1 MKENKLLVGGQAVI
15 EGVMMKGKKISVAVR
30 KKDGE
35 VVVRDYPT
43 AIPIGS
49 GWRKIPI
56 LRGVVVLWD
65 ALYTGINVLG
75 FSAQVAGDDVKLS
88 KKDIIISI
96 LLAFG
101 FGILLFSVLPLLLA
115 SIFSFIREDEF
126 LFSLIEGIIR
136 TVILL
141 MYVWI
146 IGFIP
151 DIKRVF
157 QYHGAEHK
165 SVYTYEAGDELTVEN
180 ARKYS
185 TLHPRCGTSFLMIT
199 MVAAIIVFSF
209 LGVFGQ
215 LNFLERFL
223 SRILLIPV
231 IAGIAFEFQR
241 FTAKYIKNPLV
252 RIIALPGLLLQKLTT
267 REPSDDQ
274 LEVALIALKA
284 SLGLNWKSD
293 VEVEENTDQN
303 IDDKTYQTVSV
314 EEKAKE
320 IEQQ

>member
-30 KKDGE
+30 KKNGE
-35 VVVRDYPT
+35 IVVRDYPT
-43 AIPIGS
+43 SVPISS
-49 GWRKIPI
+49 GWRKIPV
-56 LRGVVVLWD
+56 LRGIVVLWD
-65 ALYTGINVLG
+65 ALYTGISVLG
-75 FSAQVAGDDVKLS
+75 FSAQVAGEDVKLS

-96 LLAFG
+96 ILAFG
-101 FGILLFSVLPLLLA
+101 FGVLLFSVLPLLLA
-115 SIFSFIREDEF
+115 SIFSFIRENEL
-126 LFSLIEGIIR
+126 LFSLTEGIIR

-223 SRILLIPV
+223 SRILLIPI

-241 FTAKYIKNPLV
+241 FTAKYFKNPLV
-252 RIIALPGLLLQKLTT
+252 RTIALPGLLLQKLTT
-267 REPSDDQ
+267 REPSDEQ

-284 SLGLNWKSD
+284 SLDINWKPD
-293 VEVEENTDQN
+293 VKVEESAEQN
-303 IDDKTYQTVSV
+303 VDNNAYQTISV
-314 EEKAKE
+314 EKKAEE
-320 IEQQ
+320 IEQ